1 MTDDEFI
8 AQLSQHER
16 LLHSISVTFALGDA
30 EVEKDIYQEILYNLW
45 RTRDRYNGQCS
56 PKNWLYRVGLNTA
69 ISLWRQEKKR
79 VKTTPITPLME
90 DTVAPGVG
98 VPLHRR
104 RHRGGDGL
112 RSRHIEK
119 QCGCPHPP
127 CETKTCQTQT
137 ISVMEDILDQLR
149 DSRLNQPPQRQR
161 EIDVQR
167 LTTHNKAHSAYD
179 HLRWRLNWGL
189 PGSIVIL
196 IVVAVLA
203 PLYLRP
209 LPYLVCYIVVLCIA
223 LMRVMI
229 AVQMYI
235 AIRHL
240 DPTRPVAE
248 VNAYA
253 DRMTLLQRFNHHYT
267 LYIKLPLTVCLGP
280 LFGPPLGF
288 DFFSYKWVLYL
299 WIVLCVVLL
308 SLNAWGIV
316 RSFRKLDAAIE
327 NIKNNQ

>member
-1 MTDDEFI
+1 
-8 AQLSQHER
+8 
-16 LLHSISVTFALGDA
+16 
-30 EVEKDIYQEILYNLW
+30 
-45 RTRDRYNGQCS
+45 
-56 PKNWLYRVGLNTA
+56 
-69 ISLWRQEKKR
+69 
-79 VKTTPITPLME
+79 ME
-90 DTVAPGVG
+90 D
-98 VPLHRR
+98 L
-104 RHRGGDGL
+104 
-112 RSRHIEK
+112 
-119 QCGCPHPP
+119 
-127 CETKTCQTQT
+127 
-137 ISVMEDILDQLR
+137 LDQLR
-149 DSRLNQPPQRQR
+149 ADNIARQSQPPSTGGHHPFTAPAKSQ
-161 EIDVQR
+161 
-167 LTTHNKAHSAYD
+167 SAYA

-189 PGSIVIL
+189 PGSIAIL
-196 IVVAVLA
+196 LVVVALA
-203 PLYLRP
+203 PLYVDRP
-209 LPYLVCYIVVLCIA
+209 PYLVSYVVVLVIA

-235 AIRHL
+235 AFRHL

-280 LFGPPLGF
+280 LFGPPMGF

-327 NIKNNQ
+327 NIKNNN

>member
-1 MTDDEFI
+1 
-8 AQLSQHER
+8 
-16 LLHSISVTFALGDA
+16 
-30 EVEKDIYQEILYNLW
+30 
-45 RTRDRYNGQCS
+45 
-56 PKNWLYRVGLNTA
+56 
-69 ISLWRQEKKR
+69 
-79 VKTTPITPLME
+79 
-90 DTVAPGVG
+90 
-98 VPLHRR
+98 
-104 RHRGGDGL
+104 
-112 RSRHIEK
+112 
-119 QCGCPHPP
+119 
-127 CETKTCQTQT
+127 
-137 ISVMEDILDQLR
+137 MEDILDQLR
-149 DSRLNQPPQRQR
+149 ADNLARQSQPPSTEGQHPFAAPAKSQ
-161 EIDVQR
+161 
-167 LTTHNKAHSAYD
+167 SAYA

-189 PGSIVIL
+189 PGSIAIL
-196 IVVAVLA
+196 LVVVALA
-203 PLYLRP
+203 PLYVDRP
-209 LPYLVCYIVVLCIA
+209 PYLVSYVVVLAIA

-235 AIRHL
+235 AFRHL

-280 LFGPPLGF
+280 LFGPPMGF

-327 NIKNNQ
+327 NIKNNN

>member
-1 MTDDEFI
+1 
-8 AQLSQHER
+8 
-16 LLHSISVTFALGDA
+16 
-30 EVEKDIYQEILYNLW
+30 
-45 RTRDRYNGQCS
+45 
-56 PKNWLYRVGLNTA
+56 
-69 ISLWRQEKKR
+69 
-79 VKTTPITPLME
+79 
-90 DTVAPGVG
+90 
-98 VPLHRR
+98 
-104 RHRGGDGL
+104 
-112 RSRHIEK
+112 
-119 QCGCPHPP
+119 
-127 CETKTCQTQT
+127 
-137 ISVMEDILDQLR
+137 MEDILDQLR

-196 IVVAVLA
+196 IVVAVMA

-209 LPYLVCYIVVLCIA
+209 LPELERYLVVLCVYF
-223 LMRVMI
+223 MRVMI

-248 VNAYA
+248 VIAYA

-267 LYIKLPLTVCLGP
+267 LYIKLPLTICLGP

-288 DFFSYKWVLYL
+288 DFFCYKWVLYL

>member
-1 MTDDEFI
+1 
-8 AQLSQHER
+8 
-16 LLHSISVTFALGDA
+16 
-30 EVEKDIYQEILYNLW
+30 
-45 RTRDRYNGQCS
+45 
-56 PKNWLYRVGLNTA
+56 
-69 ISLWRQEKKR
+69 
-79 VKTTPITPLME
+79 
-90 DTVAPGVG
+90 
-98 VPLHRR
+98 
-104 RHRGGDGL
+104 
-112 RSRHIEK
+112 
-119 QCGCPHPP
+119 
-127 CETKTCQTQT
+127 
-137 ISVMEDILDQLR
+137 MEDILDQLR

-196 IVVAVLA
+196 AVVAVLA

-209 LPYLVCYIVVLCIA
+209 LPYLVCYLVVLCIA

>member
-1 MTDDEFI
+1 
-8 AQLSQHER
+8 
-16 LLHSISVTFALGDA
+16 
-30 EVEKDIYQEILYNLW
+30 
-45 RTRDRYNGQCS
+45 
-56 PKNWLYRVGLNTA
+56 
-69 ISLWRQEKKR
+69 
-79 VKTTPITPLME
+79 
-90 DTVAPGVG
+90 
-98 VPLHRR
+98 
-104 RHRGGDGL
+104 
-112 RSRHIEK
+112 
-119 QCGCPHPP
+119 
-127 CETKTCQTQT
+127 
-137 ISVMEDILDQLR
+137 MEDILDQLR
-149 DSRLNQPPQRQR
+149 DSRLNRPPQRQR
-161 EIDVQR
+161 EININD
-167 LTTHNKAHSAYD
+167 LSAHNKAHAAYD

-189 PGSIVIL
+189 PGSIVL
-196 IVVAVLA
+196 MLVVAALA
-203 PLYLRP
+203 PYYVHSLSYF
-209 LPYLVCYIVVLCIA
+209 VCYAVVQLITIV
-223 LMRVMI
+223 RVMI

-253 DRMTLLQRFNHHYT
+253 DRMALLQRFNHHYT

-327 NIKNNQ
+327 NIKNNN

>member
-1 MTDDEFI
+1 
-8 AQLSQHER
+8 
-16 LLHSISVTFALGDA
+16 
-30 EVEKDIYQEILYNLW
+30 
-45 RTRDRYNGQCS
+45 
-56 PKNWLYRVGLNTA
+56 
-69 ISLWRQEKKR
+69 
-79 VKTTPITPLME
+79 ME
-90 DTVAPGVG
+90 D
-98 VPLHRR
+98 L
-104 RHRGGDGL
+104 
-112 RSRHIEK
+112 
-119 QCGCPHPP
+119 
-127 CETKTCQTQT
+127 
-137 ISVMEDILDQLR
+137 LDQLR
-149 DSRLNQPPQRQR
+149 ADNIARQSQPPSTEGQHPFTAPAKSQ
-161 EIDVQR
+161 
-167 LTTHNKAHSAYD
+167 SAYA

-189 PGSIVIL
+189 PGSIAIL
-196 IVVAVLA
+196 LVVVALA
-203 PLYLRP
+203 PLYVDRP
-209 LPYLVCYIVVLCIA
+209 PYLVSYVVVLAIA

-248 VNAYA
+248 VSAYA

-280 LFGPPLGF
+280 LFGPPMGF

-327 NIKNNQ
+327 NIKNNN

>member
-1 MTDDEFI
+1 
-8 AQLSQHER
+8 
-16 LLHSISVTFALGDA
+16 
-30 EVEKDIYQEILYNLW
+30 
-45 RTRDRYNGQCS
+45 
-56 PKNWLYRVGLNTA
+56 
-69 ISLWRQEKKR
+69 
-79 VKTTPITPLME
+79 
-90 DTVAPGVG
+90 
-98 VPLHRR
+98 
-104 RHRGGDGL
+104 
-112 RSRHIEK
+112 
-119 QCGCPHPP
+119 
-127 CETKTCQTQT
+127 
-137 ISVMEDILDQLR
+137 MEDILDQLR
-149 DSRLNQPPQRQR
+149 DSRLNRPPQRQR
-161 EIDVQR
+161 EININD
-167 LTTHNKAHSAYD
+167 LSAHNKAHAAYD

-189 PGSIVIL
+189 PGSIVL
-196 IVVAVLA
+196 MLVVAALA
-203 PLYLRP
+203 PYYVHS
-209 LPYLVCYIVVLCIA
+209 LPYFVCYAVVQLITIV
-223 LMRVMI
+223 RVMI

-280 LFGPPLGF
+280 LFGPPMGF

-327 NIKNNQ
+327 NIDDRLWCIQPNDGTHTPHPRAWRGAGRGCLTANDQMACPPRHACLGGVGHHKRSGCAGRYRPLPLLFAGHGRFILPAGEQLCVGNLCRRGHGQGPSV

>member
-1 MTDDEFI
+1 
-8 AQLSQHER
+8 
-16 LLHSISVTFALGDA
+16 
-30 EVEKDIYQEILYNLW
+30 
-45 RTRDRYNGQCS
+45 
-56 PKNWLYRVGLNTA
+56 
-69 ISLWRQEKKR
+69 
-79 VKTTPITPLME
+79 ME
-90 DTVAPGVG
+90 D
-98 VPLHRR
+98 L
-104 RHRGGDGL
+104 
-112 RSRHIEK
+112 
-119 QCGCPHPP
+119 
-127 CETKTCQTQT
+127 
-137 ISVMEDILDQLR
+137 LDQLR
-149 DSRLNQPPQRQR
+149 ADNLARQSQPPSTEGQHPFAAPAKSQ
-161 EIDVQR
+161 
-167 LTTHNKAHSAYD
+167 SAYA

-189 PGSIVIL
+189 PGSIAIL
-196 IVVAVLA
+196 LVVVALA
-203 PLYLRP
+203 PLYVDRP
-209 LPYLVCYIVVLCIA
+209 PYLISYVVVLAIA

-235 AIRHL
+235 VFRHL

-280 LFGPPLGF
+280 LFGPPMGF

-327 NIKNNQ
+327 NIKNNN

>member
-1 MTDDEFI
+1 
-8 AQLSQHER
+8 
-16 LLHSISVTFALGDA
+16 
-30 EVEKDIYQEILYNLW
+30 
-45 RTRDRYNGQCS
+45 
-56 PKNWLYRVGLNTA
+56 
-69 ISLWRQEKKR
+69 
-79 VKTTPITPLME
+79 ME
-90 DTVAPGVG
+90 D
-98 VPLHRR
+98 L
-104 RHRGGDGL
+104 
-112 RSRHIEK
+112 
-119 QCGCPHPP
+119 
-127 CETKTCQTQT
+127 
-137 ISVMEDILDQLR
+137 LDQLR
-149 DSRLNQPPQRQR
+149 ADNLARQSQPPSTEGQHPFAAPAKSQ
-161 EIDVQR
+161 
-167 LTTHNKAHSAYD
+167 SAYA

-189 PGSIVIL
+189 PGSIAIL
-196 IVVAVLA
+196 LVVVVLA
-203 PLYLRP
+203 PLYVDRP
-209 LPYLVCYIVVLCIA
+209 PYLVSYVVVLAIA

-235 AIRHL
+235 AFRHL

-327 NIKNNQ
+327 NIKNNN

>member
-1 MTDDEFI
+1 
-8 AQLSQHER
+8 
-16 LLHSISVTFALGDA
+16 
-30 EVEKDIYQEILYNLW
+30 
-45 RTRDRYNGQCS
+45 
-56 PKNWLYRVGLNTA
+56 
-69 ISLWRQEKKR
+69 
-79 VKTTPITPLME
+79 ME
-90 DTVAPGVG
+90 D
-98 VPLHRR
+98 L
-104 RHRGGDGL
+104 
-112 RSRHIEK
+112 
-119 QCGCPHPP
+119 
-127 CETKTCQTQT
+127 
-137 ISVMEDILDQLR
+137 LDQLR
-149 DSRLNQPPQRQR
+149 ADNLARQFQPPSTEGQHPFAAPAKSQ
-161 EIDVQR
+161 
-167 LTTHNKAHSAYD
+167 SAYA

-189 PGSIVIL
+189 PGSIVL
-196 IVVAVLA
+196 MLVVAALA
-203 PLYLRP
+203 PYYVHS
-209 LPYLVCYIVVLCIA
+209 LPYFVCYAVVQLITIV
-223 LMRVMI
+223 RVMI

-316 RSFRKLDAAIE
+316 RSFRKLDSAIE
-327 NIKNNQ
+327 NIKNNN